1 MSAGAT
7 IVRSQDNASSKKL
20 SRRDLEDLIV
30 AARDATVLLGQVVLS
45 LNDFRAPL
53 GMPKAAHGEVFF
65 SLTEDADRA
74 LFAARAYA
82 CDQAR
87 ALEETFHLSSGA
99 IE

>member
-7 IVRSQDNASSKKL
+7 IVRSQDNAPSKKL

-30 AARDATVLLGQVVLS
+30 AARDATILLSQVVLS
-45 LNDFRAPL
+45 LNDFRAPR
-53 GMPKAAHGEVFF
+53 GMPEAAHGEVLF

-82 CDQAR
+82 CEQVR
-87 ALEETFHLSSGA
+87 ALEDAFRLSSGA